1 MSKKIVI
8 IDDNFS
14 IRHSIKAYL
23 TSLAKKYQL
32 DLSVFST
39 DNGVEGLGYIYITS
53 PDIIV
58 IDTTLPKYSGRAIV
72 EFLSQNPRFQSDKV
86 KVIILQEKL
95 EKDLVVPSNFIS
107 INKNKKKS
115 FDDLVKVFS
124 NLLEISDELNSKS
137 FFRSLVGKIYINA
150 NKVDLL
156 GKSFRKKRLIPK
168 LLNKLKKFV
177 YSILTKVILA
187 LLVMIYGSPE
197 EENITQL
204 NIDKNAFRR
213 HYYPTLIAT
222 FLFSGFLLTNLAIF
236 GLTQLGLYNQNKE
249 DAKALVTLTVDS
261 TLDDADSDPGDG
273 VCDTNDGVG
282 DGPCTLR
289 AAIEEAN
296 TEVDSVVIDFAL
308 PTYINSTT
316 NVSDKLPALEGTL
329 SSSSGRILVD
339 STGNFITVWQ
349 EANGARGNSDI
360 YIFDSSLPDSSSNP
374 LNLSDQLQA
383 GEGLSNA
390 TLENNAII
398 DNNDNVVVA
407 WSENDGSQGSSD
419 TFVYTTENAISA
431 TNPLNLSA
439 QLPGLEGSSFV
450 NAVSLAYDSVGNHY
464 VAWTEDPG
472 VGDADAYLYDS
483 SQALSSSNPL
493 NLSNE
498 LGAGEQIGGTTYASW
513 IKTYVNA
520 DNVVYVAWAQ
530 RGGSRGLYDMYLY
543 RSDQAL
549 VDDVNPVNLSAQL
562 PGTEG
567 DNDVFGDFE
576 GVFDI
581 NNDLVLAWVEA
592 SEPSDQS
599 DLYLYYSGSA
609 FSGNNPYNVSEN
621 LKPAEAVESAVLGT
635 RSIDISDDGTIFV
648 AWFESTGLRGF
659 SDFYLYRDDQVVSS
673 TNPLNLSEQLQPG
686 EGTTQGISYIDVQV
700 KAYGTNN
707 AFVSWS
713 EPTGIKGLDDIYLFD
728 SADSISI
735 SNPLNLS
742 NQLGVSEGTN
752 RNIGQI
758 GLGERNGK
766 ALVTWAEGVGIQ
778 GNYDAYYFDEN
789 KVVSSENPMNLSATL
804 GISEGSGSPGVYG
817 PYLLVDI
824 DSVYVAWDED
834 TGLQGGRDRYVFQE
848 TDIGSSGYSIA
859 PNSNL
864 PDITKSDVTIDAST
878 QSGADC
884 ATSTVKVRLSG
895 ENLIS
900 NKRGFIVDA
909 ENVSI
914 KGFSI
919 VDFAESGGYGIQ
931 INPSQ
936 SATILCNIVGLEID
950 GTTVNPNYTGV
961 MVESTG
967 SVNIGDGTVSG
978 RNIISGNDSYGVGT
992 STWAYV
998 NIKGNYI
1005 GTDKTGLLSKGNL
1018 NGILL
1023 GTLTTGINV
1032 IGGASGLDPDNGCS
1046 GDCNLI
1052 SGNTISGISFSGFE
1066 PGDNGDGTDRLNILG
1081 NFIGTNVT
1089 GTGSIPNGSGIQN
1102 YYADS
1107 VNIGGTDISSRNVI
1121 SGNSGSGMTIYSYLT
1136 QEGQQVKDLH
1146 IRNNYIGTNAS
1157 GTSALPNGNSGIYMI
1172 NNMPEAFVTGNVIS
1186 GNNGDGIETLFDYT
1200 DVPVDSIVINDNKI
1214 GTQADGSG
1222 SIGNQDNG
1230 ILLLGKG
1237 NVYIGDTGVGNII
1250 NNNGQNGIKLND
1262 PIPPGPAVPQSSII
1276 VSVKDN
1282 TIHNNVGSGIVI
1294 HNSGSLIQDNYILNN
1309 ISSSGI
1315 EYYWGTS
1322 LDIIG
1327 NNFTGQGTGILLY
1340 SQPLIPGSNAEG
1352 ANIFQNINTSH
1363 PAIDLEYRTSNDV
1376 GDSDFG
1382 ENNLQNY
1389 PVLTSAEVYTDT
1401 RLFGTFNSEANT
1413 YYRIEAFGFSS
1424 LPLSEPIVE
1433 STIGSTIIQTDG
1445 SGNYDFSVNP
1455 IIIAEL
1461 LSNDDNITATATKCN
1476 DSLCSDPIETS
1487 ELSDGVVATILT
1499 PTPTLTPLPTDTPE
1513 PTATD
1518 TPEPTPTNTPL
1529 PTPTETPSPTSTPT
1543 PTPAPPNAPSSLGPA
1558 MLEGGGYTNDTT
1570 PTLDFTLSAP
1580 DTGMP
1585 LSYRIQILQDAVV
1598 IIDYTSEEA
1607 IQGVRYFTV
1616 GQAPGL
1622 GTYNNGDGFEGQTL
1636 IEDGYSWRVM
1646 AMGSSGDSTWTD
1658 ANNSNVAFTVD
1669 LQSPTGGSISYT
1681 DGYHTF
1687 TSVPLVLDDGT
1698 DSGGINTSTRLVER
1712 SGATLSS
1719 DVCSSFGSFEVVTP
1733 TGTYPNLTDNSVTAA
1748 NCYQYRY
1755 TLSDNAGNE
1764 VTYTSA
1770 NVAKIDVDAPSAPGV
1785 PQTETPT
1792 FSVIQQWTWD
1802 AAVDVVSGIA
1812 QYAWRVV
1819 DEFDNTIDSGVTNTL
1834 DATTNLGV
1842 GVYTFFVSA
1851 LNNAGLLSDES
1862 FANITVEPTPTN
1874 TPIPTA
1880 TDTPEPTPTNTPIPT
1895 ATDTPEPTPTDTPI
1909 PGPTDTPVPGA
1920 TNTPIPT
1927 ATNTPV
1933 PTATNT
1939 PVPTATSTLVPT
1951 ATNTPLPTN
1960 TNTPIPNATNAVVP
1974 STIPTSAVI
1983 IPSTTSVTPTLSAIP
1998 SEVIFTQTPTT
2009 NPTEVFQSPTP
2020 SEVVPTS
2027 DEKTFF
2033 SEFPPANSFTPP
2045 DESVVNHPIVKS
2057 VAKNITIKLD
2067 ELTTSSSPIVP
2078 IVEAPLL
2085 IAEAIKPLT
2094 DNFNYYLS
2102 LRFIGENVALAGI
2115 STTNVLAYVA
2125 PAVVTAF
2132 SQPRVLFHAL
2142 AWFWK
2147 RKRKHNWG
2155 IVLDNSNNAPVAFAR
2170 IIVTKEG
2177 KTIATATTDLEGKY
2191 GFVLDKG
2198 VYQIYINH
2206 SDYVDYLKD
2215 IIVRYDAEVLAQDIE
2230 LTPKL
2235 QTDFDTSIGW
2245 LYFRFKRF
2253 ISQNLF
2259 IFNTLI
2265 FSIGFVY
2272 TIFAITN
2279 AMTVLNYA
2287 ILTLYLF
2294 QILLMIVFYLFR
2306 EKDLGQVLDSQT
2318 GEPLAGA
2325 IIRIFNNERQLDVAI
2340 TDIQGRYSIYLEP
2353 GEYYLKV
2360 NFAGYVFP
2368 TANATNVV
2376 TNKTGEKLFKF
2387 DVQESEKLNIKLYMQ
2402 RFANTNVSRQALLS
2416 PFS

>member
-115 FDDLVKVFS
+115 FDDLVKVVSHLF
-124 NLLEISDELNSKS
+124 EISDELNNKT
-137 FFRSLVGKIYINA
+137 FFRSLVGKIYISA

-168 LLNKLKKFV
+168 LLNKLKRFV
-177 YSILTKVILA
+177 YSVLTKVMLA
-187 LLVMIYGSPE
+187 LLVMIYGRPE

-249 DAKALVTLTVDS
+249 DVKALVTLTVDS

-296 TEVDSVVIDFAL
+296 TEVDSVVIDFAI
-308 PTYINSTT
+308 PNINDTTT
-316 NVSDKLPALEGTL
+316 NLSDSLQGTEGDATGFVQTLGIPAQKTGGVLQTFTERPGAQGLTDL
-329 SSSSGRILVD
+329 FVFD
-339 STGNFITVWQ
+339 ST
-349 EANGARGNSDI
+349 AA
-360 YIFDSSLPDSSSNP
+360 LSSSNP
-374 LNLSDQLQA
+374 LNLSDQLA
-383 GEGLSNA
+383 ADEGTGNA
-390 TLENNAII
+390 TVTIVSESDDLNQQYIAWLEDGDVDYQMFLYDHASALSASNPLNLSDQLGVGDGTGDA
-398 DNNDNVVVA
+398 
-407 WSENDGSQGSSD
+407 SEPTINMDSTGSA
-419 TFVYTTENAISA
+419 FVSWVENGGARGGEDMYLYKGDESISA
-431 TNPLNLSA
+431 TNPLNLSNEL
-439 QLPGLEGSSFV
+439 QGGE
-450 NAVSLAYDSVGNHY
+450 
-464 VAWTEDPG
+464 G
-472 VGDADAYLYDS
+472 VGDARGFSVMNGDEVIVIWAEDEGLKGGEDLYIFKNDDPISATNPLNLSNQLPAGSGESLSGIQYFDVGVSISGTLFVTWTEYNGARGSSDQFFYRDDQAISSTNPINLSDELDVLQGTSYAANFGLRLLVGSDNEAKVVWQERSTSEADMDIFLYDS
-483 SQALSSSNPL
+483 GSIISASNPL
-493 NLSNE
+493 NLSKQ
-498 LGAGEQIGGTTYASW
+498 LGVGEGTGDSG
-513 IKTYVNA
+513 I
-520 DNVVYVAWAQ
+520 
-530 RGGSRGLYDMYLY
+530 S
-543 RSDQAL
+543 SDQKVSQHLAL
-549 VDDVNPVNLSAQL
+549 DSN
-562 PGTEG
+562 
-567 DNDVFGDFE
+567 
-576 GVFDI
+576 
-581 NNDLVLAWVEA
+581 
-592 SEPSDQS
+592 
-599 DLYLYYSGSA
+599 
-609 FSGNNPYNVSEN
+609 NNPH
-621 LKPAEAVESAVLGT
+621 LIWAET
-635 RSIDISDDGTIFV
+635 
-648 AWFESTGLRGF
+648 TGLRG
-659 SDFYLYRDDQVVSS
+659 SYDLYYYNGSQS
-673 TNPLNLSEQLQPG
+673 LS
-686 EGTTQGISYIDVQV
+686 
-700 KAYGTNN
+700 A
-707 AFVSWS
+707 
-713 EPTGIKGLDDIYLFD
+713 
-728 SADSISI
+728 

-742 NQLGVSEGTN
+742 NQLGVGEGTIN
-752 RNIGQI
+752 V
-758 GLGERNGK
+758 GEIEL
-766 ALVTWAEGVGIQ
+766 AMTSTDTVYVTWDEYNGARGAKDLYL
-778 GNYDAYYFDEN
+778 YD
-789 KVVSSENPMNLSATL
+789 SSISLSATNPL
-804 GISEGSGSPGVYG
+804 NLSNLLAGGEGTGDAQSSYLSYETPALEIDDQDYVY
-817 PYLLVDI
+817 L
-824 DSVYVAWDED
+824 AWNED
-834 TGLQGGRDRYVFQE
+834 TGTQGLLDMYYYTNKPISGITYPINLSENLTSTEGLINALAPQIAVNDGIAHVFWQE
-848 TDIGSSGYSIA
+848 SNGLRGGYDIYHFSSEVVTEHSIIPNTD
-859 PNSNL
+859 L

-900 NKRGFIVDA
+900 SKRGFIVDA
-909 ENVSI
+909 ENVNI

-936 SATILCNIVGLEID
+936 SATVLCNIVGLETD
-950 GTTVNPNYTGV
+950 GTTANPNYTGI

-998 NIKGNYI
+998 SIKGNYI

-1032 IGGASGLDPDNGCS
+1032 IGGASGLDPDNGCT

-1157 GTSALPNGNSGIYMI
+1157 GTSALSNGSMGIYMV
-1172 NNMPEAFVTGNVIS
+1172 NNMPEAFITGNVIS
-1186 GNNGDGIETLFDYT
+1186 GNLGNGIETLFDYT

-1327 NNFTGQGTGILLY
+1327 NNFTGQGTGILLH

-1363 PAIDLEYRTSNDV
+1363 PAIDLDYRTSNDV

-1461 LSNDDNITATATKCN
+1461 LSNDDNITVTATKCN

-1518 TPEPTPTNTPL
+1518 TPEPTPT
-1529 PTPTETPSPTSTPT
+1529 
-1543 PTPAPPNAPSSLGPA
+1543 
-1558 MLEGGGYTNDTT
+1558 
-1570 PTLDFTLSAP
+1570 
-1580 DTGMP
+1580 
-1585 LSYRIQILQDAVV
+1585 
-1598 IIDYTSEEA
+1598 
-1607 IQGVRYFTV
+1607 
-1616 GQAPGL
+1616 
-1622 GTYNNGDGFEGQTL
+1622 
-1636 IEDGYSWRVM
+1636 
-1646 AMGSSGDSTWTD
+1646 
-1658 ANNSNVAFTVD
+1658 
-1669 LQSPTGGSISYT
+1669 
-1681 DGYHTF
+1681 
-1687 TSVPLVLDDGT
+1687 
-1698 DSGGINTSTRLVER
+1698 
-1712 SGATLSS
+1712 
-1719 DVCSSFGSFEVVTP
+1719 
-1733 TGTYPNLTDNSVTAA
+1733 
-1748 NCYQYRY
+1748 
-1755 TLSDNAGNE
+1755 
-1764 VTYTSA
+1764 
-1770 NVAKIDVDAPSAPGV
+1770 
-1785 PQTETPT
+1785 
-1792 FSVIQQWTWD
+1792 
-1802 AAVDVVSGIA
+1802 
-1812 QYAWRVV
+1812 
-1819 DEFDNTIDSGVTNTL
+1819 
-1834 DATTNLGV
+1834 
-1842 GVYTFFVSA
+1842 
-1851 LNNAGLLSDES
+1851 
-1862 FANITVEPTPTN
+1862 
-1874 TPIPTA
+1874 
-1880 TDTPEPTPTNTPIPT
+1880 
-1895 ATDTPEPTPTDTPI
+1895 DTPI

-1933 PTATNT
+1933 PMATNT
-1939 PVPTATSTLVPT
+1939 PVPTVTNTSIPT
-1951 ATNTPLPTN
+1951 ATNTPFPTI
-1960 TNTPIPNATNAVVP
+1960 TNTPIPNATNPVVP

-1983 IPSTTSVTPTLSAIP
+1983 IPSATNVIPTLSAIP

-2009 NPTEVFQSPTP
+2009 NPTVVFQSPTP
-2020 SEVVPTS
+2020 SEIVPTS
-2027 DEKTFF
+2027 NEKTFF

-2045 DESVVNHPIVKS
+2045 DESVVYHPIVKS
-2057 VAKNITIKLD
+2057 VAKNITTKLD
-2067 ELTTSSSPIVP
+2067 ELTTNSSPIVP

-2125 PAVVTAF
+2125 PAVVMAF

-2215 IIVRYDAEVLAQDIE
+2215 IVVRYDAEVLAQDIE

-2325 IIRIFNNERQLDVAI
+2325 IIRIFDNERQLDVAI

>member
-1 MSKKIVI
+1 MSNKIVI

-23 TSLAKKYQL
+23 TSLEKKYQL

-95 EKDLVVPSNFIS
+95 EKDLIVPSNFIS

-124 NLLEISDELNSKS
+124 HLFEISDELNNKT
-137 FFRSLVGKIYINA
+137 FFRSLVGKIYISA

-168 LLNKLKKFV
+168 LLNKLKRFV
-177 YSILTKVILA
+177 YSVLTKVMLA
-187 LLVMIYGSPE
+187 LLVMIYGRPE

-249 DAKALVTLTVDS
+249 DVKALVTLTVDS

-296 TEVDSVVIDFAL
+296 TEVDSVVIDFAI
-308 PTYINSTT
+308 PNINDTTT
-316 NVSDKLPALEGTL
+316 NLSDSLQGTEGDATGFVQTLGIPAQKTGGVLQTFTERPGAQGLTDL
-329 SSSSGRILVD
+329 FVFD
-339 STGNFITVWQ
+339 ST
-349 EANGARGNSDI
+349 AA
-360 YIFDSSLPDSSSNP
+360 LSSSNP
-374 LNLSDQLQA
+374 LNLSDQLA
-383 GEGLSNA
+383 ADEGTGNA
-390 TLENNAII
+390 TVTIVSESDDLNQQYIAWLEDGDVDYQMFLYDHASALSASNPLNLSDQLGVGDGTGDA
-398 DNNDNVVVA
+398 
-407 WSENDGSQGSSD
+407 SEPTINMDSTGSA
-419 TFVYTTENAISA
+419 FVSWVENGGARGGEDMYLHKGDESISA
-431 TNPLNLSA
+431 TNPLNLSNEL
-439 QLPGLEGSSFV
+439 QGGE
-450 NAVSLAYDSVGNHY
+450 
-464 VAWTEDPG
+464 G
-472 VGDADAYLYDS
+472 VGDARGFSVMNGDEVIVIWAEDEGLKGGEDLYIFKNDDPISATNPLNLSNQLPAGSGESLSGIQYFDVGVSSSGTLFVTWTEYNGARGSSDQFFYRDDQAISSTNPINLSDELDVLQGTSYAANFGLRLLVGSDNEAKVVWQERSTSDADMDIFLYDS
-483 SQALSSSNPL
+483 GSIISASNPL
-493 NLSNE
+493 NLSKQ
-498 LGAGEQIGGTTYASW
+498 LGVGEGT
-513 IKTYVNA
+513 
-520 DNVVYVAWAQ
+520 
-530 RGGSRGLYDMYLY
+530 
-543 RSDQAL
+543 
-549 VDDVNPVNLSAQL
+549 
-562 PGTEG
+562 G
-567 DNDVFGDFE
+567 DSG
-576 GVFDI
+576 I
-581 NNDLVLAWVEA
+581 
-592 SEPSDQS
+592 PSDQKVS
-599 DLYLYYSGSA
+599 QHLALDSN
-609 FSGNNPYNVSEN
+609 NNPH
-621 LKPAEAVESAVLGT
+621 LIWAET
-635 RSIDISDDGTIFV
+635 
-648 AWFESTGLRGF
+648 TGLRG
-659 SDFYLYRDDQVVSS
+659 SYDLYYYNGSQS
-673 TNPLNLSEQLQPG
+673 LS
-686 EGTTQGISYIDVQV
+686 
-700 KAYGTNN
+700 A
-707 AFVSWS
+707 
-713 EPTGIKGLDDIYLFD
+713 
-728 SADSISI
+728 

-742 NQLGVSEGTN
+742 NQLGVGEGTIN
-752 RNIGQI
+752 V
-758 GLGERNGK
+758 GEIEL
-766 ALVTWAEGVGIQ
+766 AMTSTDTVYVTWDEYNGARGAKDLYL
-778 GNYDAYYFDEN
+778 YD
-789 KVVSSENPMNLSATL
+789 SSISLSATNPL
-804 GISEGSGSPGVYG
+804 NLSNLLAGGEGTGDAQSSYLSYETPALEIDDQDYVY
-817 PYLLVDI
+817 L
-824 DSVYVAWDED
+824 AWNED
-834 TGLQGGRDRYVFQE
+834 TGTQGLLDMYYYTNKPISGITYPINLSENLTSTEGLINALAPQIAVNDGIAHVFWQE
-848 TDIGSSGYSIA
+848 SNGLRGGYDIYHFSSEVVTEHSIIPNTD
-859 PNSNL
+859 L

-900 NKRGFIVDA
+900 SKRGFIVDA
-909 ENVSI
+909 ENVGI

-919 VDFAESGGYGIQ
+919 VDFAESGGSGIQ

-936 SATILCNIVGLEID
+936 SANVLCNIIGLEID
-950 GTTVNPNYTGV
+950 GTTANPNHTGI

-1032 IGGASGLDPDNGCS
+1032 IGGASGLDPDNGCT

-1157 GTSALPNGNSGIYMI
+1157 GTSALSNGSMGIYMV
-1172 NNMPEAFVTGNVIS
+1172 NNMPEAFITGNVIS
-1186 GNNGDGIETLFDYT
+1186 GNLGNGIETLFDYT

-1327 NNFTGQGTGILLY
+1327 NNFTGQGTGILLH

-1363 PAIDLEYRTSNDV
+1363 PAIDLDYRTSNDV

-1461 LSNDDNITATATKCN
+1461 LSNDDNITVTATKCN

-1518 TPEPTPTNTPL
+1518 TPEPTPT
-1529 PTPTETPSPTSTPT
+1529 
-1543 PTPAPPNAPSSLGPA
+1543 
-1558 MLEGGGYTNDTT
+1558 
-1570 PTLDFTLSAP
+1570 
-1580 DTGMP
+1580 
-1585 LSYRIQILQDAVV
+1585 
-1598 IIDYTSEEA
+1598 
-1607 IQGVRYFTV
+1607 
-1616 GQAPGL
+1616 
-1622 GTYNNGDGFEGQTL
+1622 
-1636 IEDGYSWRVM
+1636 
-1646 AMGSSGDSTWTD
+1646 
-1658 ANNSNVAFTVD
+1658 
-1669 LQSPTGGSISYT
+1669 
-1681 DGYHTF
+1681 
-1687 TSVPLVLDDGT
+1687 
-1698 DSGGINTSTRLVER
+1698 
-1712 SGATLSS
+1712 
-1719 DVCSSFGSFEVVTP
+1719 
-1733 TGTYPNLTDNSVTAA
+1733 
-1748 NCYQYRY
+1748 
-1755 TLSDNAGNE
+1755 
-1764 VTYTSA
+1764 
-1770 NVAKIDVDAPSAPGV
+1770 
-1785 PQTETPT
+1785 
-1792 FSVIQQWTWD
+1792 
-1802 AAVDVVSGIA
+1802 
-1812 QYAWRVV
+1812 
-1819 DEFDNTIDSGVTNTL
+1819 
-1834 DATTNLGV
+1834 
-1842 GVYTFFVSA
+1842 
-1851 LNNAGLLSDES
+1851 
-1862 FANITVEPTPTN
+1862 
-1874 TPIPTA
+1874 
-1880 TDTPEPTPTNTPIPT
+1880 
-1895 ATDTPEPTPTDTPI
+1895 DTPI

-1933 PTATNT
+1933 PMATNT
-1939 PVPTATSTLVPT
+1939 PVPTVTNTSIPT
-1951 ATNTPLPTN
+1951 ATNTPFPTI
-1960 TNTPIPNATNAVVP
+1960 TNTPIPNATNPVVP

-1983 IPSTTSVTPTLSAIP
+1983 IPSATNVIPTLSAIP

-2009 NPTEVFQSPTP
+2009 NPTVVFQSPTP
-2020 SEVVPTS
+2020 SEIVPTS
-2027 DEKTFF
+2027 NEKTFF

-2045 DESVVNHPIVKS
+2045 DESVVYHPIVKS
-2057 VAKNITIKLD
+2057 VAKNITTKLD
-2067 ELTTSSSPIVP
+2067 ELTTNSSPIVP

-2215 IIVRYDAEVLAQDIE
+2215 IVVRYDAEVLAQDIE

-2325 IIRIFNNERQLDVAI
+2325 IIRIFDNERQLDVAI

-2353 GEYYLKV
+2353 GEYFLKA
-2360 NFAGYVFP
+2360 NYSGYIFP

-2376 TNKTGEKLFKF
+2376 TNKLGEKLFKF
-2387 DVQESEKLNIKLYMQ
+2387 DVQESQKLNVKLYMQ
-2402 RFANTNVSRQALLS
+2402 RFANTNVKRQALLS

>member
-115 FDDLVKVFS
+115 FDDLVKVVS
-124 NLLEISDELNSKS
+124 NLFEISDELNSKS

-150 NKVDLL
+150 NKIDLL

-177 YSILTKVILA
+177 YSVLTKVMLA

-273 VCDTNDGVG
+273 VCDTSDGVG

-296 TEVDSVVIDFAL
+296 TEVDSVVIDFAI
-308 PTYINSTT
+308 PNVNDTTT
-316 NVSDKLPALEGTL
+316 NLSDSLQGTEGDATGFVQTLGVPAKKTGGVLQTFTERPGAQGVTDL
-329 SSSSGRILVD
+329 FVFD
-339 STGNFITVWQ
+339 ST
-349 EANGARGNSDI
+349 AA
-360 YIFDSSLPDSSSNP
+360 LSSSNP
-374 LNLSDQLQA
+374 LNLSDQLA
-383 GEGLSNA
+383 SDEGTGNA
-390 TLENNAII
+390 TVTIVSESDDLNQQYIAWLEDGDVDYQMFLYDHASALSASNPLNLSDQLGVGDGTGDA
-398 DNNDNVVVA
+398 
-407 WSENDGSQGSSD
+407 SEPTINMDSTGSA
-419 TFVYTTENAISA
+419 FVSWVENGGARGGEDMYLYKGDESISA
-431 TNPLNLSA
+431 TNPLNLSNEL
-439 QLPGLEGSSFV
+439 QGGE
-450 NAVSLAYDSVGNHY
+450 
-464 VAWTEDPG
+464 G
-472 VGDADAYLYDS
+472 VGDARGFSVMNGDEVIVIWAEDEGLKGGEDLYIFKNDDPISATNPLNLSNQLPAGSGESLSGIQYFDVGVSISGTLFVTWTEYNGARGSSDQFFYRDDQAISSTNPINLSDELDVLQGTSYAANFGLRLLVGSDNEAKVVWQERSTSEADMDIFLYDS
-483 SQALSSSNPL
+483 GSIISASNPL
-493 NLSNE
+493 NLSKQ
-498 LGAGEQIGGTTYASW
+498 LGVGEGTGDSG
-513 IKTYVNA
+513 I
-520 DNVVYVAWAQ
+520 
-530 RGGSRGLYDMYLY
+530 S
-543 RSDQAL
+543 SDQKVSQHLAL
-549 VDDVNPVNLSAQL
+549 DSN
-562 PGTEG
+562 
-567 DNDVFGDFE
+567 
-576 GVFDI
+576 
-581 NNDLVLAWVEA
+581 
-592 SEPSDQS
+592 
-599 DLYLYYSGSA
+599 
-609 FSGNNPYNVSEN
+609 NNPH
-621 LKPAEAVESAVLGT
+621 LIWAET
-635 RSIDISDDGTIFV
+635 
-648 AWFESTGLRGF
+648 TGLRG
-659 SDFYLYRDDQVVSS
+659 SYDLYYYNGSQS
-673 TNPLNLSEQLQPG
+673 LS
-686 EGTTQGISYIDVQV
+686 
-700 KAYGTNN
+700 A
-707 AFVSWS
+707 
-713 EPTGIKGLDDIYLFD
+713 
-728 SADSISI
+728 

-742 NQLGVSEGTN
+742 NQLGVGEGTIN
-752 RNIGQI
+752 V
-758 GLGERNGK
+758 GEIEL
-766 ALVTWAEGVGIQ
+766 AMTSTDTVYVTWDEYNGARGAKDLYL
-778 GNYDAYYFDEN
+778 YD
-789 KVVSSENPMNLSATL
+789 SSISLSATNPL
-804 GISEGSGSPGVYG
+804 NLSNLLAGGEGTGDAQSSYLSYETPALEIDDQDYVY
-817 PYLLVDI
+817 L
-824 DSVYVAWDED
+824 AWNED
-834 TGLQGGRDRYVFQE
+834 TGTQGLLDMYYYTNKPISGITYPINLSENLTSTEGLINALAPQIAVNDGIAHVFWQE
-848 TDIGSSGYSIA
+848 SNGLRGGYDIYHFSSEVVTEHSIIPNTD
-859 PNSNL
+859 L

-900 NKRGFIVDA
+900 SKRGFIVDA
-909 ENVSI
+909 ENVNI

-936 SATILCNIVGLEID
+936 SATVLCNIVGLETD
-950 GTTVNPNYTGV
+950 GTTANPNYTGI

-998 NIKGNYI
+998 SIKGNYI

-1032 IGGASGLDPDNGCS
+1032 IGGASGLDPDNGCT

-1157 GTSALPNGNSGIYMI
+1157 GTSALSNGSMGIYMV
-1172 NNMPEAFVTGNVIS
+1172 NNMPEAFITGNVIS
-1186 GNNGDGIETLFDYT
+1186 GNLGNGIETLFDYT

-1327 NNFTGQGTGILLY
+1327 NNFTGQGTGILLH

-1363 PAIDLEYRTSNDV
+1363 PAIDLDYRTSNDV

-1461 LSNDDNITATATKCN
+1461 LSNDDNITVTATKCN

-1518 TPEPTPTNTPL
+1518 TPEPTPT
-1529 PTPTETPSPTSTPT
+1529 
-1543 PTPAPPNAPSSLGPA
+1543 
-1558 MLEGGGYTNDTT
+1558 
-1570 PTLDFTLSAP
+1570 
-1580 DTGMP
+1580 
-1585 LSYRIQILQDAVV
+1585 
-1598 IIDYTSEEA
+1598 
-1607 IQGVRYFTV
+1607 
-1616 GQAPGL
+1616 
-1622 GTYNNGDGFEGQTL
+1622 
-1636 IEDGYSWRVM
+1636 
-1646 AMGSSGDSTWTD
+1646 
-1658 ANNSNVAFTVD
+1658 
-1669 LQSPTGGSISYT
+1669 
-1681 DGYHTF
+1681 
-1687 TSVPLVLDDGT
+1687 
-1698 DSGGINTSTRLVER
+1698 
-1712 SGATLSS
+1712 
-1719 DVCSSFGSFEVVTP
+1719 
-1733 TGTYPNLTDNSVTAA
+1733 
-1748 NCYQYRY
+1748 
-1755 TLSDNAGNE
+1755 
-1764 VTYTSA
+1764 
-1770 NVAKIDVDAPSAPGV
+1770 
-1785 PQTETPT
+1785 
-1792 FSVIQQWTWD
+1792 
-1802 AAVDVVSGIA
+1802 
-1812 QYAWRVV
+1812 
-1819 DEFDNTIDSGVTNTL
+1819 
-1834 DATTNLGV
+1834 
-1842 GVYTFFVSA
+1842 
-1851 LNNAGLLSDES
+1851 
-1862 FANITVEPTPTN
+1862 
-1874 TPIPTA
+1874 
-1880 TDTPEPTPTNTPIPT
+1880 
-1895 ATDTPEPTPTDTPI
+1895 DTPI

-1933 PTATNT
+1933 PMATNT
-1939 PVPTATSTLVPT
+1939 PVPTVTNTSIPT
-1951 ATNTPLPTN
+1951 ATNTPFPTI
-1960 TNTPIPNATNAVVP
+1960 TNTPIPNATNPVVP

-1983 IPSTTSVTPTLSAIP
+1983 IPSATNVIPTLSAIP

-2009 NPTEVFQSPTP
+2009 NPTVVFQSPTP
-2020 SEVVPTS
+2020 SEIVPTS
-2027 DEKTFF
+2027 NEKTFF

-2045 DESVVNHPIVKS
+2045 DESVVYHPIVKS
-2057 VAKNITIKLD
+2057 VAKNITTKLD
-2067 ELTTSSSPIVP
+2067 ELTTNSSPIVP

-2215 IIVRYDAEVLAQDIE
+2215 IVVRYDAEVLAQDIE

-2325 IIRIFNNERQLDVAI
+2325 IIRIFDNERQLDVAI

>member
-23 TSLAKKYQL
+23 TSLANKYQL

-86 KVIILQEKL
+86 KVIVLQEKL

-107 INKNKKKS
+107 INKNKKNS
-115 FDDLVKVFS
+115 FHDLVKVFG
-124 NLLEISDELNSKS
+124 NLLEVSEDLNNKS
-137 FFRSLVGKIYINA
+137 FFNNLVRNIYIIA

-156 GKSFRKKRLIPK
+156 GNSLRKKKLLPK
-168 LLNKLKKFV
+168 LVKIFKRFV
-177 YSILTKVILA
+177 YDALTKVMLT
-187 LLVMIYGSPE
+187 LLVVIYGRPE

-213 HYYPTLIAT
+213 QYYPTLIAT
-222 FLFSGFLLTNLAIF
+222 FLFLGFLFTNLAIF
-236 GLTQLGLYNQNKE
+236 GFTQLGLYNQNKE
-249 DAKALVTLTVDS
+249 DAKALVTLTVNS
-261 TLDDADSDPGDG
+261 ILDDADADPGDG

-296 TEVDSVVIDFAL
+296 TEVDSVEIEFAI
-308 PTYINSTT
+308 PNINDTTT
-316 NVSDKLPALEGTL
+316 NLSNSLQGTEGDATGFIQTLGIPAKKTGGVLQTFTERPGAQGLTDLYVFDSTAALSATNPLNLSNQLASDEGTGNATVTIVSDSDDLNQQYIAWLEDGDVDFQMFLYDHASAL
-329 SSSSGRILVD
+329 S
-339 STGNFITVWQ
+339 
-349 EANGARGNSDI
+349 A
-360 YIFDSSLPDSSSNP
+360 SNP
-374 LNLSDQLQA
+374 LNLSDQLGVGDGTGDA
-383 GEGLSNA
+383 SGPTITMDTSGTAYVSWVENGGARGGEDMYLYKGDES
-390 TLENNAII
+390 
-398 DNNDNVVVA
+398 
-407 WSENDGSQGSSD
+407 
-419 TFVYTTENAISA
+419 ISA
-431 TNPLNLSA
+431 TNPLNLSNEL
-439 QLPGLEGSSFV
+439 QGGE
-450 NAVSLAYDSVGNHY
+450 
-464 VAWTEDPG
+464 G
-472 VGDADAYLYDS
+472 VGDA
-483 SQALSSSNPL
+483 
-493 NLSNE
+493 
-498 LGAGEQIGGTTYASW
+498 
-513 IKTYVNA
+513 
-520 DNVVYVAWAQ
+520 
-530 RGGSRGLYDMYLY
+530 
-543 RSDQAL
+543 
-549 VDDVNPVNLSAQL
+549 
-562 PGTEG
+562 
-567 DNDVFGDFE
+567 
-576 GVFDI
+576 
-581 NNDLVLAWVEA
+581 
-592 SEPSDQS
+592 
-599 DLYLYYSGSA
+599 
-609 FSGNNPYNVSEN
+609 
-621 LKPAEAVESAVLGT
+621 
-635 RSIDISDDGTIFV
+635 
-648 AWFESTGLRGF
+648 RGF
-659 SDFYLYRDDQVVSS
+659 SVINGDEVIVIWAEDEGLKGGEDLYIYKNDD
-673 TNPLNLSEQLQPG
+673 P
-686 EGTTQGISYIDVQV
+686 IS
-700 KAYGTNN
+700 AT
-707 AFVSWS
+707 
-713 EPTGIKGLDDIYLFD
+713 
-728 SADSISI
+728 
-735 SNPLNLS
+735 NPLNLS
-742 NQLGVSEGTN
+742 NQLPAGSGESLSGIQYFDIGLSSTGTLFVTWTEYNGARGSSDQFFYRDDQVISSTNPINLSDELDLLQGTSYAANFGLRLLVGTDNEAKVVWQERSTSEADMDIFFYDSGSSISASNPLNLSKQLGVGEGTGDSG
-752 RNIGQI
+752 ISSDQ
-758 GLGERNGK
+758 K
-766 ALVTWAEGVGIQ
+766 VSKHFALDSNNNPHLIWAETTGLRGS
-778 GNYDAYYFDEN
+778 YDLYYYDG
-789 KVVSSENPMNLSATL
+789 SQSLSATNPMNLSNQL
-804 GISEGSGSPGVYG
+804 GVGEGTGSVGEIE
-817 PYLLVDI
+817 LVMTSTDT
-824 DSVYVAWDED
+824 VYVSWDESIGARGAKDLYLYDSSISFSASNPLNLSDQLAGGEGTGDAQSSYLSYETPAIELDDEDYVYLAWNED
-834 TGLQGGRDRYVFQE
+834 TGTQGLLDMYYYTNKPISGITYPINLSENLTSTEGLINALAPQIAVNDGVAHVFWQE
-848 TDIGSSGYSIA
+848 SNGLRGGYDIYHFSSEVVTEHSIA

-864 PDITKSDVTIDAST
+864 PAVTKSDVIIDAST

-884 ATSTVKVRLSG
+884 ATSTVKIRLTG

-900 NKRGFIVDA
+900 TKRGFVVDA
-909 ENVSI
+909 QNVII
-914 KGFSI
+914 KGFSV

-931 INPSQ
+931 IFPSE
-936 SATILCNIVGLEID
+936 SATLLCNIVGLEID
-950 GTTVNPNYTGV
+950 GTTANPNYTGI

-992 STWAYV
+992 STWADV

-1018 NGILL
+1018 NGVLL

-1032 IGGASGLDPDNGCS
+1032 IGGASGLDPDNGCT

-1052 SGNTISGISFSGFE
+1052 SGNIISGISFSGSE

-1107 VNIGGTDISSRNVI
+1107 VNIGGTDILSRNVI

-1136 QEGQQVKDLH
+1136 QEGRQVKDLH
-1146 IRNNYIGTNAS
+1146 IRNNYIGTTAS
-1157 GTSALPNGNSGIYMI
+1157 GTSALPNGSMGIYMV
-1172 NNMPEAFVTGNVIS
+1172 NNMPEAFITGNVIS
-1186 GNNGDGIETLFDYT
+1186 GNLGNGIETLFDYT

-1230 ILLLGKG
+1230 IVLLGRG
-1237 NVYIGDTGVGNII
+1237 NVYIGDVDQGNVI
-1250 NNNGQNGIKLND
+1250 NNSEFTGILINEA
-1262 PIPPGPAVPQSSII
+1262 PNLANPELPSSSIVATI
-1276 VSVKDN
+1276 SHNTISDNSRSGVLVYNGSSTVNDN
-1282 TIHNNVGSGIVI
+1282 TIQGNT
-1294 HNSGSLIQDNYILNN
+1294 LA
-1309 ISSSGI
+1309 GI
-1315 EYYWGTS
+1315 EFIAGSKFTA
-1322 LDIIG
+1322 IG
-1327 NNFTGQGTGILLY
+1327 NNIYGTTLSGIYLDSVL
-1340 SQPLIPGSNAEG
+1340 NASG
-1352 ANIFQNINTSH
+1352 AYLSENIITFY
-1363 PAIDLEYRTSNDV
+1363 PAIKLGLIRNSNDLNDV
-1376 GDSDFG
+1376 DTGP
-1382 ENNLQNY
+1382 NNYQNY

-1424 LPLSEPIVE
+1424 LTLSEPTAE
-1433 STIGSTIIQTDG
+1433 SNIGSTIIQTDG
-1445 SGNYDFSVNP
+1445 SGNYDFSINP

-1461 LSNDDNITATATKCN
+1461 LSNDDNITVTATKCN
-1476 DSLCSDPIETS
+1476 DNLCSDPIETS

-1499 PTPTLTPLPTDTPE
+1499 PTPTLTPVPTDTPE
-1513 PTATD
+1513 
-1518 TPEPTPTNTPL
+1518 
-1529 PTPTETPSPTSTPT
+1529 
-1543 PTPAPPNAPSSLGPA
+1543 
-1558 MLEGGGYTNDTT
+1558 
-1570 PTLDFTLSAP
+1570 
-1580 DTGMP
+1580 
-1585 LSYRIQILQDAVV
+1585 
-1598 IIDYTSEEA
+1598 
-1607 IQGVRYFTV
+1607 
-1616 GQAPGL
+1616 
-1622 GTYNNGDGFEGQTL
+1622 
-1636 IEDGYSWRVM
+1636 
-1646 AMGSSGDSTWTD
+1646 
-1658 ANNSNVAFTVD
+1658 
-1669 LQSPTGGSISYT
+1669 
-1681 DGYHTF
+1681 
-1687 TSVPLVLDDGT
+1687 
-1698 DSGGINTSTRLVER
+1698 
-1712 SGATLSS
+1712 
-1719 DVCSSFGSFEVVTP
+1719 
-1733 TGTYPNLTDNSVTAA
+1733 
-1748 NCYQYRY
+1748 
-1755 TLSDNAGNE
+1755 
-1764 VTYTSA
+1764 
-1770 NVAKIDVDAPSAPGV
+1770 
-1785 PQTETPT
+1785 
-1792 FSVIQQWTWD
+1792 
-1802 AAVDVVSGIA
+1802 
-1812 QYAWRVV
+1812 
-1819 DEFDNTIDSGVTNTL
+1819 
-1834 DATTNLGV
+1834 
-1842 GVYTFFVSA
+1842 
-1851 LNNAGLLSDES
+1851 
-1862 FANITVEPTPTN
+1862 
-1874 TPIPTA
+1874 
-1880 TDTPEPTPTNTPIPT
+1880 PT

-1927 ATNTPV
+1927 ATDTPV

-1939 PVPTATSTLVPT
+1939 LVPTVANTSVPTATNIPVPT
-1951 ATNTPLPTN
+1951 ATNTPLP
-1960 TNTPIPNATNAVVP
+1960 

-1983 IPSTTSVTPTLSAIP
+1983 VPSVTPVTPTLTSMP
-1998 SEVIFTQTPTT
+1998 TDVIFTQTPTA
-2009 NPTEVFQSPTP
+2009 NPTVVFQSPTP

-2033 SEFPPANSFTPP
+2033 NDFPPTNSFSPP

-2057 VAKNITIKLD
+2057 VAKSITSKLD
-2067 ELTTSSSPIVP
+2067 ELTTNASPIIP

-2085 IAEAIKPLT
+2085 IAEAIKPLA

-2170 IIVTKEG
+2170 IIVMKEG
-2177 KTIATATTDLEGKY
+2177 TTIATVTTDLEGKY

-2198 VYQIYINH
+2198 VYQLYINH
-2206 SDYVDYLKD
+2206 SDYIDYQKD
-2215 IIVRYDAEVLAQDIE
+2215 IVVRYDAEVLAQDIE

-2235 QTDFDTSIGW
+2235 QIDFNTSIGW

-2253 ISQNLF
+2253 LSKNLF

-2353 GEYYLKV
+2353 GDYYLKV
-2360 NFAGYVFP
+2360 SYAGYVFP
-2368 TANATNVV
+2368 TANATNVI

>member
-115 FDDLVKVFS
+115 FDDLVKVVS
-124 NLLEISDELNSKS
+124 NLFEISDELNSKS

-150 NKVDLL
+150 NKIDLL

-177 YSILTKVILA
+177 YSVLTKVMLA

-273 VCDTNDGVG
+273 VCDTSDGVG

-296 TEVDSVVIDFAL
+296 TEVDSVVIDFAI
-308 PTYINSTT
+308 PNVNDTTT
-316 NVSDKLPALEGTL
+316 NLSDSLQGTEGDATGFVQTLGVPAKKTGGVLQTFTERPGAQGVTDL
-329 SSSSGRILVD
+329 FVFD
-339 STGNFITVWQ
+339 ST
-349 EANGARGNSDI
+349 AA
-360 YIFDSSLPDSSSNP
+360 LSSSNP
-374 LNLSDQLQA
+374 LNLSDQLA
-383 GEGLSNA
+383 SDEGTGNA
-390 TLENNAII
+390 TVTIVSESDDLNQQYIAWLEDGDVDYQMFLYDHASALSASNPLNLSDQLGVGDGTGDA
-398 DNNDNVVVA
+398 
-407 WSENDGSQGSSD
+407 SEPTINMDSTGSA
-419 TFVYTTENAISA
+419 FVSWVENGGARGGEDMYLYKGDESISA
-431 TNPLNLSA
+431 TNPLNLSNEL
-439 QLPGLEGSSFV
+439 QGGE
-450 NAVSLAYDSVGNHY
+450 
-464 VAWTEDPG
+464 G
-472 VGDADAYLYDS
+472 VGDTRGFSVMNGDEVIVIWAEDEGLKGGEDLYIFKNDDPISATNPLNLSNQLPAGSGESLSGIQYFDVGVSISGTLFVTWTEYNGARGSSDQFFYRDDQAISSTNPINLSDELDVLQGTSYAANFGLRLLVGSDNEAKVVWQERSTSEADMDIFLYDS
-483 SQALSSSNPL
+483 GSIISASNPL
-493 NLSNE
+493 NLSKQ
-498 LGAGEQIGGTTYASW
+498 LGVGEGTGDSG
-513 IKTYVNA
+513 I
-520 DNVVYVAWAQ
+520 
-530 RGGSRGLYDMYLY
+530 S
-543 RSDQAL
+543 SDQKVSQHLAL
-549 VDDVNPVNLSAQL
+549 DSN
-562 PGTEG
+562 
-567 DNDVFGDFE
+567 
-576 GVFDI
+576 
-581 NNDLVLAWVEA
+581 
-592 SEPSDQS
+592 
-599 DLYLYYSGSA
+599 
-609 FSGNNPYNVSEN
+609 NNPH
-621 LKPAEAVESAVLGT
+621 LIWAET
-635 RSIDISDDGTIFV
+635 
-648 AWFESTGLRGF
+648 TGLRG
-659 SDFYLYRDDQVVSS
+659 SYDLYYYNGSQS
-673 TNPLNLSEQLQPG
+673 LS
-686 EGTTQGISYIDVQV
+686 
-700 KAYGTNN
+700 A
-707 AFVSWS
+707 
-713 EPTGIKGLDDIYLFD
+713 
-728 SADSISI
+728 

-742 NQLGVSEGTN
+742 NQLGVGEGTIN
-752 RNIGQI
+752 V
-758 GLGERNGK
+758 GEIEL
-766 ALVTWAEGVGIQ
+766 AMTSTDTVYVTWDEYNGARGAKDLYL
-778 GNYDAYYFDEN
+778 YD
-789 KVVSSENPMNLSATL
+789 SSISLSATNPL
-804 GISEGSGSPGVYG
+804 NLSNLLAGGEGTGDAQSSYLSYETPALEIDDQDYVY
-817 PYLLVDI
+817 L
-824 DSVYVAWDED
+824 AWNED
-834 TGLQGGRDRYVFQE
+834 TGTQGLLDMYYYTNKPISGITYPINLSENLTSTEGLINALAPQIAVNDGIAHVFWQE
-848 TDIGSSGYSIA
+848 SNGLRGGYDIYHFSSEVVTEHSIIPNTD
-859 PNSNL
+859 L

-900 NKRGFIVDA
+900 SKRGFIVDA
-909 ENVSI
+909 ENVNI

-936 SATILCNIVGLEID
+936 SATVLCNIVGLETD
-950 GTTVNPNYTGV
+950 GTTANPNYTGI

-998 NIKGNYI
+998 SIKGNYI

-1032 IGGASGLDPDNGCS
+1032 IGGASGLDPDNGCT

-1157 GTSALPNGNSGIYMI
+1157 GTSALSNGSMGIYMV
-1172 NNMPEAFVTGNVIS
+1172 NNMPEAFITGNVIS
-1186 GNNGDGIETLFDYT
+1186 GNLGNGIETLFDYT

-1327 NNFTGQGTGILLY
+1327 NNFTGQGTGILLH

-1363 PAIDLEYRTSNDV
+1363 PAIDLDYRTSNDV

-1461 LSNDDNITATATKCN
+1461 LSNDDNITVTATKCN

-1518 TPEPTPTNTPL
+1518 TPEPTPT
-1529 PTPTETPSPTSTPT
+1529 
-1543 PTPAPPNAPSSLGPA
+1543 
-1558 MLEGGGYTNDTT
+1558 
-1570 PTLDFTLSAP
+1570 
-1580 DTGMP
+1580 
-1585 LSYRIQILQDAVV
+1585 
-1598 IIDYTSEEA
+1598 
-1607 IQGVRYFTV
+1607 
-1616 GQAPGL
+1616 
-1622 GTYNNGDGFEGQTL
+1622 
-1636 IEDGYSWRVM
+1636 
-1646 AMGSSGDSTWTD
+1646 
-1658 ANNSNVAFTVD
+1658 
-1669 LQSPTGGSISYT
+1669 
-1681 DGYHTF
+1681 
-1687 TSVPLVLDDGT
+1687 
-1698 DSGGINTSTRLVER
+1698 
-1712 SGATLSS
+1712 
-1719 DVCSSFGSFEVVTP
+1719 
-1733 TGTYPNLTDNSVTAA
+1733 
-1748 NCYQYRY
+1748 
-1755 TLSDNAGNE
+1755 
-1764 VTYTSA
+1764 
-1770 NVAKIDVDAPSAPGV
+1770 
-1785 PQTETPT
+1785 
-1792 FSVIQQWTWD
+1792 
-1802 AAVDVVSGIA
+1802 
-1812 QYAWRVV
+1812 
-1819 DEFDNTIDSGVTNTL
+1819 
-1834 DATTNLGV
+1834 
-1842 GVYTFFVSA
+1842 
-1851 LNNAGLLSDES
+1851 
-1862 FANITVEPTPTN
+1862 
-1874 TPIPTA
+1874 
-1880 TDTPEPTPTNTPIPT
+1880 
-1895 ATDTPEPTPTDTPI
+1895 DTPI

-1933 PTATNT
+1933 PMATNT
-1939 PVPTATSTLVPT
+1939 PVPTVTNTSIPT
-1951 ATNTPLPTN
+1951 ATNTPFPTI
-1960 TNTPIPNATNAVVP
+1960 TNTPIPNATNPVVP

-1983 IPSTTSVTPTLSAIP
+1983 IPSATNVIPTLSAIP

-2009 NPTEVFQSPTP
+2009 NPTVVFQSPTP
-2020 SEVVPTS
+2020 SEIVPTS
-2027 DEKTFF
+2027 NEKTFF

-2045 DESVVNHPIVKS
+2045 DESVVYHPIVKS
-2057 VAKNITIKLD
+2057 VAKNITTKLD
-2067 ELTTSSSPIVP
+2067 ELTTNSSPIVP

-2215 IIVRYDAEVLAQDIE
+2215 IVVRYDAEVLAQDIE

-2325 IIRIFNNERQLDVAI
+2325 IIRIFDNERQLDVAI

>member
-86 KVIILQEKL
+86 KIIILQEKL
-95 EKDLVVPSNFIS
+95 EKDFVVPSNFIS

-124 NLLEISDELNSKS
+124 HLFEISDELNNKS
-137 FFRSLVGKIYINA
+137 FFRGLVGKIYINA

-177 YSILTKVILA
+177 YSLLTKVMLA
-187 LLVMIYGSPE
+187 LLVMIYGRPE

-249 DAKALVTLTVDS
+249 DAKALVTLTVNS
-261 TLDDADSDPGDG
+261 TLDDADAVPGDG
-273 VCDTNDGVG
+273 VCDTNDGAG

-296 TEVDSVVIDFAL
+296 TEVDSVVIDFAI
-308 PTYINSTT
+308 PNVNDTTT
-316 NVSDKLPALEGTL
+316 NLSDSLQGTEGDATGFVQSLGVPAKKTGGVLQTFTERPGAQGLTDL
-329 SSSSGRILVD
+329 YVLD
-339 STGNFITVWQ
+339 ST
-349 EANGARGNSDI
+349 AA
-360 YIFDSSLPDSSSNP
+360 LSSSNP
-374 LNLSDQLQA
+374 LNLSDQLA
-383 GEGLSNA
+383 SDEGTGNA
-390 TLENNAII
+390 TVTIVSESDDLNQQYIAWLEDGDVDYQMFLYDHASALSASNPLNLSDQLGVGDGTGDASEPTINI
-398 DNNDNVVVA
+398 DSTGSAFVSWV
-407 WSENDGSQGSSD
+407 ENGGARGGEDMYLYKGDES
-419 TFVYTTENAISA
+419 ISA
-431 TNPLNLSA
+431 TNPLNLSNELQGGEGTGNA
-439 QLPGLEGSSFV
+439 RGFSVMNGDEVIAIWAEDEGLKGGEDLYIFKNDDPISATNPLNLSNQLPAGSGESPSGIQYFDVGVSSSGTLFVTWTEYNGARGSSDQFFYRDDQAISSTNPINLSDELDV
-450 NAVSLAYDSVGNHY
+450 LQGTSYAANFGLRLLVGSDNEAK
-464 VAWTEDPG
+464 VVWQERSTSE
-472 VGDADAYLYDS
+472 ADMDIFLYDS
-483 SQALSSSNPL
+483 GSIISASNPL
-493 NLSNE
+493 NLSKQLGVGE
-498 LGAGEQIGGTTYASW
+498 GAGDSGI
-513 IKTYVNA
+513 
-520 DNVVYVAWAQ
+520 
-530 RGGSRGLYDMYLY
+530 
-543 RSDQAL
+543 
-549 VDDVNPVNLSAQL
+549 
-562 PGTEG
+562 
-567 DNDVFGDFE
+567 
-576 GVFDI
+576 
-581 NNDLVLAWVEA
+581 
-592 SEPSDQS
+592 PSDQKVS
-599 DLYLYYSGSA
+599 QHLALDSN
-609 FSGNNPYNVSEN
+609 NNPH
-621 LKPAEAVESAVLGT
+621 LIWG
-635 RSIDISDDGTIFV
+635 
-648 AWFESTGLRGF
+648 ESTGLRG
-659 SDFYLYRDDQVVSS
+659 SYDLYYYNGSQS
-673 TNPLNLSEQLQPG
+673 LS
-686 EGTTQGISYIDVQV
+686 
-700 KAYGTNN
+700 A
-707 AFVSWS
+707 
-713 EPTGIKGLDDIYLFD
+713 
-728 SADSISI
+728 

-742 NQLGVSEGTN
+742 NQLGVGEGTIN
-752 RNIGQI
+752 V
-758 GLGERNGK
+758 GEIEL
-766 ALVTWAEGVGIQ
+766 AMTSADTVYVTWDEYNGARGAKDLYL
-778 GNYDAYYFDEN
+778 YD
-789 KVVSSENPMNLSATL
+789 SSISLSAINPLNLSNLLA
-804 GISEGSGSPGVYG
+804 GGEGTGDAQSSYLSYETPALEIDDQDYVY
-817 PYLLVDI
+817 L
-824 DSVYVAWDED
+824 AWNED
-834 TGLQGGRDRYVFQE
+834 TGTQGLLDMYYYTNKPISGITYPINLSENLTSTEGLINALAPQIAVNDGIAHVFWQE
-848 TDIGSSGYSIA
+848 SNGLRGGYDIYHFSSEVVTEHSIIPNTD
-859 PNSNL
+859 L

-936 SATILCNIVGLEID
+936 SATVLCNIIGLEID

-1032 IGGASGLDPDNGCS
+1032 IGGASGLDPDNGCT

-1089 GTGSIPNGSGIQN
+1089 GTASIPNGSGIQN

-1107 VNIGGTDISSRNVI
+1107 VNIGGTDILSRNVI

-1157 GTSALPNGNSGIYMI
+1157 GTSALSNGSMGIYMV
-1172 NNMPEAFVTGNVIS
+1172 NNMPEAFITGNVIS
-1186 GNNGDGIETLFDYT
+1186 GNLGNGIETLFDYT

-1230 ILLLGKG
+1230 IFLLGKG
-1237 NVYIGDTGVGNII
+1237 NAYIGDTGEGNII

-1276 VSVKDN
+1276 SSIKDN
-1282 TIHNNVGSGIVI
+1282 TIHNNIGSGIVI

-1327 NNFTGQGTGILLY
+1327 NNFTGQGTGILLH

-1363 PAIDLEYRTSNDV
+1363 PAIDLDYRTSNDV

-1445 SGNYDFSVNP
+1445 SGNYDFSINP

-1461 LSNDDNITATATKCN
+1461 LSNDDNITVTATKCN
-1476 DSLCSDPIETS
+1476 DNLCSDPIETS

-1513 PTATD
+1513 
-1518 TPEPTPTNTPL
+1518 
-1529 PTPTETPSPTSTPT
+1529 
-1543 PTPAPPNAPSSLGPA
+1543 
-1558 MLEGGGYTNDTT
+1558 
-1570 PTLDFTLSAP
+1570 
-1580 DTGMP
+1580 
-1585 LSYRIQILQDAVV
+1585 
-1598 IIDYTSEEA
+1598 
-1607 IQGVRYFTV
+1607 
-1616 GQAPGL
+1616 
-1622 GTYNNGDGFEGQTL
+1622 
-1636 IEDGYSWRVM
+1636 
-1646 AMGSSGDSTWTD
+1646 
-1658 ANNSNVAFTVD
+1658 
-1669 LQSPTGGSISYT
+1669 
-1681 DGYHTF
+1681 
-1687 TSVPLVLDDGT
+1687 
-1698 DSGGINTSTRLVER
+1698 
-1712 SGATLSS
+1712 
-1719 DVCSSFGSFEVVTP
+1719 
-1733 TGTYPNLTDNSVTAA
+1733 
-1748 NCYQYRY
+1748 
-1755 TLSDNAGNE
+1755 
-1764 VTYTSA
+1764 
-1770 NVAKIDVDAPSAPGV
+1770 
-1785 PQTETPT
+1785 
-1792 FSVIQQWTWD
+1792 
-1802 AAVDVVSGIA
+1802 
-1812 QYAWRVV
+1812 
-1819 DEFDNTIDSGVTNTL
+1819 
-1834 DATTNLGV
+1834 
-1842 GVYTFFVSA
+1842 
-1851 LNNAGLLSDES
+1851 
-1862 FANITVEPTPTN
+1862 
-1874 TPIPTA
+1874 
-1880 TDTPEPTPTNTPIPT
+1880 PT

-1939 PVPTATSTLVPT
+1939 PVPTATNTPIPT
-1951 ATNTPLPTN
+1951 ATNTPLPTI

-1983 IPSTTSVTPTLSAIP
+1983 VPSATSVTPSLTEIP
-1998 SEVIFTQTPTT
+1998 TEVIFTQTPTT
-2009 NPTEVFQSPTP
+2009 NPTVISQSPTP
-2020 SEVVPTS
+2020 AEVVPTA

-2033 SEFPPANSFTPP
+2033 NDFPPTNSFSPP

-2057 VAKNITIKLD
+2057 VAKSITSKLN
-2067 ELTTSSSPIVP
+2067 ELTTNSSPIVP

-2085 IAEAIKPLT
+2085 IAEAIKPLA

-2155 IVLDNSNNAPVAFAR
+2155 IVLDNSNNAPVAFAS

-2177 KTIATATTDLEGKY
+2177 KTIATATTDLQGKY

-2198 VYQIYINH
+2198 VYQLYINH

-2215 IIVRYDAEVLAQDIE
+2215 IVVRYDAEVLAQDIE

-2235 QTDFDTSIGW
+2235 QTDFDTSLGW

-2253 ISQNLF
+2253 LSKNLF
-2259 IFNTLI
+2259 ILNTLI

-2306 EKDLGQVLDSQT
+2306 DKDLGQVLDSQT

-2325 IIRIFNNERQLDVAI
+2325 IIRIFDNERQLDVAI

-2368 TANATNVV
+2368 TANATNVI

-2387 DVQESEKLNIKLYMQ
+2387 EVQESEKLN
-2402 RFANTNVSRQALLS
+2402 
-2416 PFS
+2416 

>member
-14 IRHSIKAYL
+14 IRHSIKVYL

-124 NLLEISDELNSKS
+124 NLFEISDELNSKS

-150 NKVDLL
+150 NKIDLL

-177 YSILTKVILA
+177 YSVLTKVMLA

-273 VCDTNDGVG
+273 VCDTSDGVG

-296 TEVDSVVIDFAL
+296 TEVDSVVIDFAI
-308 PTYINSTT
+308 PNVNDTTT
-316 NVSDKLPALEGTL
+316 NLSDSLQGTEGDATGFVQTLGVPAKKTGGVLQTFTERPGAQGVTDL
-329 SSSSGRILVD
+329 FVFD
-339 STGNFITVWQ
+339 ST
-349 EANGARGNSDI
+349 AA
-360 YIFDSSLPDSSSNP
+360 LSSSNP
-374 LNLSDQLQA
+374 LNLSDQLA
-383 GEGLSNA
+383 SDEGTGNA
-390 TLENNAII
+390 TVTIVSESDDLNQQYIAWLEDGDVDYQMFLYDHASALSASNPLNLSDQLGVGDGTGDA
-398 DNNDNVVVA
+398 
-407 WSENDGSQGSSD
+407 SEPTINMDSIGSA
-419 TFVYTTENAISA
+419 FVSWVENGGARGGEDMYLYKGDESISA
-431 TNPLNLSA
+431 TNPLNLSNEL
-439 QLPGLEGSSFV
+439 QGGE
-450 NAVSLAYDSVGNHY
+450 
-464 VAWTEDPG
+464 G
-472 VGDADAYLYDS
+472 VGDARGFSVMNGDEVIVIWAEDEGLKGGEDLYIFKNDDPISATNPLNLSNQLPAGSGESLSGIQYFDVGVSISGTLFVTWTEYNGARGSSDQFFYRDDQAISSTNPINLSDELDVLQGTSYAANFGLRLLVGSDNEAKVVWQERSTSEADMDIFLYDS
-483 SQALSSSNPL
+483 GSIISASNPL
-493 NLSNE
+493 NLSKQ
-498 LGAGEQIGGTTYASW
+498 LGVGEGTGDSG
-513 IKTYVNA
+513 I
-520 DNVVYVAWAQ
+520 
-530 RGGSRGLYDMYLY
+530 S
-543 RSDQAL
+543 SDQKVSQHLAL
-549 VDDVNPVNLSAQL
+549 DSN
-562 PGTEG
+562 
-567 DNDVFGDFE
+567 
-576 GVFDI
+576 
-581 NNDLVLAWVEA
+581 
-592 SEPSDQS
+592 
-599 DLYLYYSGSA
+599 
-609 FSGNNPYNVSEN
+609 NNPH
-621 LKPAEAVESAVLGT
+621 LIWAET
-635 RSIDISDDGTIFV
+635 
-648 AWFESTGLRGF
+648 TGLRG
-659 SDFYLYRDDQVVSS
+659 SYDLYYYNGSQS
-673 TNPLNLSEQLQPG
+673 LS
-686 EGTTQGISYIDVQV
+686 
-700 KAYGTNN
+700 A
-707 AFVSWS
+707 
-713 EPTGIKGLDDIYLFD
+713 
-728 SADSISI
+728 

-742 NQLGVSEGTN
+742 NQLGVGEGTIN
-752 RNIGQI
+752 V
-758 GLGERNGK
+758 GEIEL
-766 ALVTWAEGVGIQ
+766 AMTSTDTVYVTWDEYNGARGAKDLYL
-778 GNYDAYYFDEN
+778 YD
-789 KVVSSENPMNLSATL
+789 SSISLSATNPL
-804 GISEGSGSPGVYG
+804 NLSNLLAGGEGTGDAQSSYLSYETPALEIDDQDYVY
-817 PYLLVDI
+817 L
-824 DSVYVAWDED
+824 AWNED
-834 TGLQGGRDRYVFQE
+834 TGTQGLLDMYYYTNKPISGITYPINLSENLTSTEGLINALAPQIAVNDGIAHVFWQE
-848 TDIGSSGYSIA
+848 SNGLRGGYDIYHFSSEVVTEHSIIPNTD
-859 PNSNL
+859 L

-900 NKRGFIVDA
+900 SKRGFIVDA
-909 ENVSI
+909 ENVNI

-936 SATILCNIVGLEID
+936 SATVLCNIVGLETD
-950 GTTVNPNYTGV
+950 GTTANPNYTGI

-998 NIKGNYI
+998 SIKGNYI

-1032 IGGASGLDPDNGCS
+1032 IGGASGLDPDNGCT

-1157 GTSALPNGNSGIYMI
+1157 GTSALSNGSMGIYMV
-1172 NNMPEAFVTGNVIS
+1172 NNMPEAFITGNVIS
-1186 GNNGDGIETLFDYT
+1186 GNLGNGIETLFDYT

-1327 NNFTGQGTGILLY
+1327 NNFTGQGTGILLH

-1363 PAIDLEYRTSNDV
+1363 PAIDLDYRTSNDV

-1401 RLFGTFNSEANT
+1401 RLFGTFNSESNT

-1461 LSNDDNITATATKCN
+1461 LSNDDNITVTATKCN

-1518 TPEPTPTNTPL
+1518 TPEPTPT
-1529 PTPTETPSPTSTPT
+1529 
-1543 PTPAPPNAPSSLGPA
+1543 
-1558 MLEGGGYTNDTT
+1558 
-1570 PTLDFTLSAP
+1570 
-1580 DTGMP
+1580 
-1585 LSYRIQILQDAVV
+1585 
-1598 IIDYTSEEA
+1598 
-1607 IQGVRYFTV
+1607 
-1616 GQAPGL
+1616 
-1622 GTYNNGDGFEGQTL
+1622 
-1636 IEDGYSWRVM
+1636 
-1646 AMGSSGDSTWTD
+1646 
-1658 ANNSNVAFTVD
+1658 
-1669 LQSPTGGSISYT
+1669 
-1681 DGYHTF
+1681 
-1687 TSVPLVLDDGT
+1687 
-1698 DSGGINTSTRLVER
+1698 
-1712 SGATLSS
+1712 
-1719 DVCSSFGSFEVVTP
+1719 
-1733 TGTYPNLTDNSVTAA
+1733 
-1748 NCYQYRY
+1748 
-1755 TLSDNAGNE
+1755 
-1764 VTYTSA
+1764 
-1770 NVAKIDVDAPSAPGV
+1770 
-1785 PQTETPT
+1785 
-1792 FSVIQQWTWD
+1792 
-1802 AAVDVVSGIA
+1802 
-1812 QYAWRVV
+1812 
-1819 DEFDNTIDSGVTNTL
+1819 
-1834 DATTNLGV
+1834 
-1842 GVYTFFVSA
+1842 
-1851 LNNAGLLSDES
+1851 
-1862 FANITVEPTPTN
+1862 
-1874 TPIPTA
+1874 
-1880 TDTPEPTPTNTPIPT
+1880 
-1895 ATDTPEPTPTDTPI
+1895 DTPI

-1933 PTATNT
+1933 PMATNT
-1939 PVPTATSTLVPT
+1939 PVPTVTNTSIPT
-1951 ATNTPLPTN
+1951 ATNTPFPTI
-1960 TNTPIPNATNAVVP
+1960 TNTPIPNATNPVVP

-1983 IPSTTSVTPTLSAIP
+1983 IPSATNVIPTLSAIP

-2009 NPTEVFQSPTP
+2009 NPTVVFQSPTP
-2020 SEVVPTS
+2020 SEIVPTS
-2027 DEKTFF
+2027 NEKTFF

-2045 DESVVNHPIVKS
+2045 DESVVYHPIVKS
-2057 VAKNITIKLD
+2057 VAKNITTKLD
-2067 ELTTSSSPIVP
+2067 ELTTNSSPIVP

-2215 IIVRYDAEVLAQDIE
+2215 IVVRYDAEVLAQDIE

-2325 IIRIFNNERQLDVAI
+2325 IIRIFDNERQLDVAI

>member
-1 MSKKIVI
+1 MTKKIVI

-23 TSLAKKYQL
+23 SYLSKKHQL

-39 DNGVEGLGYIYITS
+39 DNGVEGLGYIYITA
-53 PDIIV
+53 PDIIIV
-58 IDTTLPKYSGRAIV
+58 DTTLPKYSGKQIV
-72 EFLSQNPRFQSDKV
+72 EFLSHNSRFQSNRV

-95 EKDLVVPSNFIS
+95 EKDLIVPSNFIS

-124 NLLEISDELNSKS
+124 HLFEISDELNNKT
-137 FFRSLVGKIYINA
+137 FFRSLVGKIYISA

-168 LLNKLKKFV
+168 LLNKLKRFV
-177 YSILTKVILA
+177 YSVLTKVMLA
-187 LLVMIYGSPE
+187 LLVMIYGRPE

-249 DAKALVTLTVDS
+249 DVKALVTLTVDS

-296 TEVDSVVIDFAL
+296 TEVDSVVIDFAI
-308 PTYINSTT
+308 PNINDTTT
-316 NVSDKLPALEGTL
+316 NLSDSLQGTEGDATGFVQTLGIPAQKTGGVLQTFTERPGAQGLTDL
-329 SSSSGRILVD
+329 FVFD
-339 STGNFITVWQ
+339 ST
-349 EANGARGNSDI
+349 AA
-360 YIFDSSLPDSSSNP
+360 LSSSNP
-374 LNLSDQLQA
+374 LNLSDQLA
-383 GEGLSNA
+383 ADEGTGNA
-390 TLENNAII
+390 TVTIVSESDDLNQQYIAWLEDGDVDYQMFLYDHASALSASNPLNLSDQLGVGDGTGDA
-398 DNNDNVVVA
+398 
-407 WSENDGSQGSSD
+407 SEPTINMDSTGSA
-419 TFVYTTENAISA
+419 FVSWVENGGARGGEDMYLYKGDESISA
-431 TNPLNLSA
+431 TNPLNLSNEL
-439 QLPGLEGSSFV
+439 QGGE
-450 NAVSLAYDSVGNHY
+450 
-464 VAWTEDPG
+464 G
-472 VGDADAYLYDS
+472 VGDARGFSVMNGDEVIVIWAEDEGLKGGEDLYIFKNDDPISATNPLNLSNQLPAGSGESLSGIQYFDVGVSISGTLFVTWTEYNGARGSSDQFFYRDDQAISSTNPINLSDELDVLQGTSYAANFGLRLLVGSDNEAKVVWQERSTSEADMDIFLYDS
-483 SQALSSSNPL
+483 GSIISASNPL
-493 NLSNE
+493 NLSKQ
-498 LGAGEQIGGTTYASW
+498 LGVGEGTGDSG
-513 IKTYVNA
+513 I
-520 DNVVYVAWAQ
+520 
-530 RGGSRGLYDMYLY
+530 S
-543 RSDQAL
+543 SDQKVSQHLAL
-549 VDDVNPVNLSAQL
+549 DSN
-562 PGTEG
+562 
-567 DNDVFGDFE
+567 
-576 GVFDI
+576 
-581 NNDLVLAWVEA
+581 
-592 SEPSDQS
+592 
-599 DLYLYYSGSA
+599 
-609 FSGNNPYNVSEN
+609 NNPH
-621 LKPAEAVESAVLGT
+621 LIWAET
-635 RSIDISDDGTIFV
+635 
-648 AWFESTGLRGF
+648 TGLRG
-659 SDFYLYRDDQVVSS
+659 SYDLYYYNGSQS
-673 TNPLNLSEQLQPG
+673 LS
-686 EGTTQGISYIDVQV
+686 
-700 KAYGTNN
+700 A
-707 AFVSWS
+707 
-713 EPTGIKGLDDIYLFD
+713 
-728 SADSISI
+728 

-742 NQLGVSEGTN
+742 NQLGVGEGTIN
-752 RNIGQI
+752 V
-758 GLGERNGK
+758 GEIEL
-766 ALVTWAEGVGIQ
+766 AMTSTDTVYVTWDEYNGARGAKDLYL
-778 GNYDAYYFDEN
+778 YD
-789 KVVSSENPMNLSATL
+789 SSISLSATNPL
-804 GISEGSGSPGVYG
+804 NLSNLLAGGEGTGDAQSSYLSYETPALEIDDQDYVY
-817 PYLLVDI
+817 L
-824 DSVYVAWDED
+824 AWNED
-834 TGLQGGRDRYVFQE
+834 TGTQGLLDMYYYTNKPISGITYPINLSENLTSTEGLINALAPQIAVNDGIAYVFWQE
-848 TDIGSSGYSIA
+848 SNGLRGGYDIYHFSSEVVTEHSIIPNTD
-859 PNSNL
+859 L

-900 NKRGFIVDA
+900 SKRGFIVDA
-909 ENVSI
+909 ENVNI

-936 SATILCNIVGLEID
+936 SATVLCNIVGLETD
-950 GTTVNPNYTGV
+950 GTTANPNYTGI

-998 NIKGNYI
+998 SIKGNYI

-1032 IGGASGLDPDNGCS
+1032 IGGASGLDPDNGCT

-1157 GTSALPNGNSGIYMI
+1157 GTSALSNGSMGIYMV
-1172 NNMPEAFVTGNVIS
+1172 NNMPEAFITGNVIS
-1186 GNNGDGIETLFDYT
+1186 GNLGNGIETLFDYT

-1327 NNFTGQGTGILLY
+1327 NNFTGQGTGILLH

-1363 PAIDLEYRTSNDV
+1363 PAIDLDYRTSNDV

-1461 LSNDDNITATATKCN
+1461 LSNDDNITVTATKCN

-1518 TPEPTPTNTPL
+1518 TPEPTPT
-1529 PTPTETPSPTSTPT
+1529 
-1543 PTPAPPNAPSSLGPA
+1543 
-1558 MLEGGGYTNDTT
+1558 
-1570 PTLDFTLSAP
+1570 
-1580 DTGMP
+1580 
-1585 LSYRIQILQDAVV
+1585 
-1598 IIDYTSEEA
+1598 
-1607 IQGVRYFTV
+1607 
-1616 GQAPGL
+1616 
-1622 GTYNNGDGFEGQTL
+1622 
-1636 IEDGYSWRVM
+1636 
-1646 AMGSSGDSTWTD
+1646 
-1658 ANNSNVAFTVD
+1658 
-1669 LQSPTGGSISYT
+1669 
-1681 DGYHTF
+1681 
-1687 TSVPLVLDDGT
+1687 
-1698 DSGGINTSTRLVER
+1698 
-1712 SGATLSS
+1712 
-1719 DVCSSFGSFEVVTP
+1719 
-1733 TGTYPNLTDNSVTAA
+1733 
-1748 NCYQYRY
+1748 
-1755 TLSDNAGNE
+1755 
-1764 VTYTSA
+1764 
-1770 NVAKIDVDAPSAPGV
+1770 
-1785 PQTETPT
+1785 
-1792 FSVIQQWTWD
+1792 
-1802 AAVDVVSGIA
+1802 
-1812 QYAWRVV
+1812 
-1819 DEFDNTIDSGVTNTL
+1819 
-1834 DATTNLGV
+1834 
-1842 GVYTFFVSA
+1842 
-1851 LNNAGLLSDES
+1851 
-1862 FANITVEPTPTN
+1862 
-1874 TPIPTA
+1874 
-1880 TDTPEPTPTNTPIPT
+1880 
-1895 ATDTPEPTPTDTPI
+1895 DTPI

-1933 PTATNT
+1933 PMATNT
-1939 PVPTATSTLVPT
+1939 PVPTVTNTSIPT
-1951 ATNTPLPTN
+1951 ATNTPFPTI
-1960 TNTPIPNATNAVVP
+1960 TNTPIPNATNPVVP

-1983 IPSTTSVTPTLSAIP
+1983 IPSATNVIPTLSAIP

-2009 NPTEVFQSPTP
+2009 NPTVVFQSPTP
-2020 SEVVPTS
+2020 SEIVPTS
-2027 DEKTFF
+2027 NEKTFF

-2045 DESVVNHPIVKS
+2045 DESVVYHPIVKS
-2057 VAKNITIKLD
+2057 VAKNITTKLD
-2067 ELTTSSSPIVP
+2067 ELTTNSSPIVP

-2215 IIVRYDAEVLAQDIE
+2215 IVVRYDAEVLAQDIE

-2325 IIRIFNNERQLDVAI
+2325 IIRIFDNERQLDVAI